1 MGSSM
6 NSFSE
11 LWIKETMHALVDS
24 YCRRLHTITQWPQG
38 RMCFMRAE
46 REMERAWFAAGK

>member
-38 RMCFMRAE
+38 RTCCVGVKE
-46 REMERAWFAAGK
+46 RKMGWFVAGRS